1 MDKLLNA
8 TIQLIAKGTMN
19 PSLWFATSG
28 GILCGDVITDPNRAL
43 EKIFLL
49 KPDGAPRETQD
60 VPKSETSGGDPLI
73 FLENAKLI
81 IQGQSLKVGT
91 AVIHE
96 NQVAAWGF
104 GVISS

>member
-8 TIQLIAKGTMN
+8 AIQLIAKGSMET
-19 PSLWFATSG
+19 PLWFATSG

-43 EKIFLL
+43 EKMFLL
-49 KPDGAPRETQD
+49 KPDGEIRETQE
-60 VPKSETSGGDPLI
+60 VPNANTSDGDPLI

-81 IQGQSLKVGT
+81 ILGQSVNVGT
-91 AVIHE
+91 TIIHE

>member
-8 TIQLIAKGTMN
+8 TIQLIGKGSMET
-19 PSLWFATSG
+19 PLWFATSG

-49 KPDGAPRETQD
+49 KPDGALRETQE
-60 VPKSETSGGDPLI
+60 VPKSETSDGDPLI

-81 IQGQSLKVGT
+81 ILGQSLNVGT

-104 GVISS
+104 GLISS